1 MPPNKYGCN
10 LGTPLAQGPMRLHSP
25 MAFSFRWK
33 LTKAFPPSLARLS
46 PSQEEIL
53 KPCKFLATNAAFIH
67 QITDLPRRV
76 SFQAP
81 AHSPLSR
88 TLQVA
93 PHNEAHASRKSSLP
107 RAQGQVA

>member
-1 MPPNKYGCN
+1 M
-10 LGTPLAQGPMRLHSP
+10 
-25 MAFSFRWK
+25 
-33 LTKAFPPSLARLS
+33 FPPSLARLS

-53 KPCKFLATNAAFIH
+53 KPCKFPATNAAFIH

-81 AHSPLSR
+81 AHSQLSR

-93 PHNEAHASRKSSLP
+93 PHNKAHASRKSSCPELKAKLRRIDVP
-107 RAQGQVA
+107 QSLIAKIDAILSDPGLREEE